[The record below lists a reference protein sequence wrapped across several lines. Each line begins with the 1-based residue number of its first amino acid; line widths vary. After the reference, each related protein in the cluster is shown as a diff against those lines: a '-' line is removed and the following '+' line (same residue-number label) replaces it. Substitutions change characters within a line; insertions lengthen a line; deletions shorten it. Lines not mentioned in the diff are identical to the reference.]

1 MLKITTDWHIPLA
14 CIAVV
19 LLSTLYTHHTHHQK
33 LRDCSDL
40 PLLQELVCIQI
51 AGIILASAAISAM
64 KRAPAASTPLA
75 TAMLSHPMLPRAAER
90 KRMQLPLV

>member
-1 MLKITTDWHIPLA
+1 MLKFTADWRTPLA

-51 AGIILASAAISAM
+51 AGIILASAAISAT
-64 KRAPAASTPLA
+64 KRAAPL
-75 TAMLSHPMLPRAAER
+75 TTTMLSHPMLPRAAER